1 VSWAISPATSRA
13 RSRPT
18 IWPSPTGYPSRGTPL
33 FVSRETRGLHKI
45 FTKSPQLAEKF
56 YHKHR
61 TEIKRETPISTR
73 STKLPFTDDLL
84 PFTASPK
91 ISRTKAATSVLCS
104 YRQDTGANSS
114 SDSGSLGTCRYSG
127 GGQNR
132 CMNTTP
138 TYFQKSIKSPQKIR
152 KISTIKS
159 SQKNHKIF
167 T

>member
-1 VSWAISPATSRA
+1 MSATSRA

-18 IWPSPTGYPSRGTPL
+18 IWPSPHGVPLTGYPL
-33 FVSRETRGLHKI
+33 LVSRETCGLHKI
-45 FTKSPQLAEKF
+45 STKSPQLAEKF

-61 TEIKRETPISTR
+61 TKIKRENPISTK
-73 STKLPFTDDLL
+73 SPQLPFTDDFL
-84 PFTASPK
+84 PFAANPK
-91 ISRTKAATSVLCS
+91 FSRTNAATSVLCS

-138 TYFQKSIKSPQKIR
+138 TYFLNYIKSPQKIR

-159 SQKNHKIF
+159 SQKIHKIY

>member
-1 VSWAISPATSRA
+1 MSATSLA

-18 IWPSPTGYPSRGTPL
+18 IWPSPHGVPLTGYPL

-61 TEIKRETPISTR
+61 TEIKRETPISTK

-84 PFTASPK
+84 PFATKPK
-91 ISRTKAATSVLCS
+91 ISRTDALTSVLCS
-104 YRQDTGANSS
+104 YRQDAGANSP

-138 TYFQKSIKSPQKIR
+138 TYLLNYIKSPQKIR

-159 SQKNHKIF
+159 SQKNHKIY